1 MQSGVARLY
10 FFIKSYVKTL
20 DNRNIYVFLIKHK
33 EKT

>member
-10 FFIKSYVKTL
+10 FFVKSCVKTL
-20 DNRNIYVFLIKHK
+20 DNKNIYIFLIKHK